1 LQHALLLTLHF
12 GDVDEQ
18 VGEGGV
24 TVLRRI
30 PRLGADGRFLLVLML
45 VTAAL
50 WAPRLRGPIDL
61 RWDAGV
67 YYMLG
72 TSLAEGDGYRL
83 PNEPQPIR
91 AIQYPPLLA
100 TVAAVHQKLLG
111 TSDPVTVGSWLRRFY
126 LVLTF
131 CYAAGVFVL
140 SRRFLP
146 SREAFVVGLIT
157 ILNPQTLFFSD
168 VFMADLPFAV
178 VTVLFLLVATRKAPT
193 GQLAAGALAVAAF
206 GVRATGLALFAGWA
220 GESLLQ
226 RQWRA
231 LAIRTALGLAA
242 FGGWHAY
249 TESVKSSPEY
259 RQPDYAYQRAHYQF
273 YNVDYSDN
281 SRYVDP
287 FRPELGVV
295 APAAALER
303 LAGNVSRL
311 PAAVGESVS
320 IQKSWWKGEIEHV
333 NDWLGGAKL
342 PQWLA
347 SVAVIL
353 LSLPV
358 LAGLLLLGLQ
368 GHLLI
373 PLYAAASVALI
384 AVTPWSNQFTR
395 YMVPLTPIFAL
406 GFLNCYV
413 WGASRAAS
421 SGGSRWRVAKAALAG
436 SIAVALVQE
445 IVTVGSMFATHHDR
459 STYVDA
465 GGRQGTY
472 KLFYFDQ
479 AWQEHDGSLQWLAAH
494 GAAGAVVATST
505 PPLVYLRSGLK
516 AVMPPYEPV
525 PATAQ
530 HLLDGVPAAYLLVD
544 SLDSPDV
551 ARRYLDPVVT
561 AYPERWRLVYG
572 PPAGGTRIYQRVEK
586 NGPLVS
592 GSK

>member
-1 LQHALLLTLHF
+1 MVVAALLW
-12 GDVDEQ
+12 V
-18 VGEGGV
+18 
-24 TVLRRI
+24 
-30 PRLGADGRFLLVLML
+30 
-45 VTAAL
+45 
-50 WAPRLRGPIDL
+50 PRLRGPIDL

-72 TSLAEGDGYRL
+72 TSLAQGDGYRL
-83 PNEPQPIR
+83 PNEPRPIR

-100 TVAAVHQKLLG
+100 TVGAAHQTILG
-111 TSDPVTVGSWLRRFY
+111 TSDPVVVGSWLRRFY

-131 CYAAGVFVL
+131 CYAAGAFVL

-146 SREAFVVGLIT
+146 PREAFLAGLIT

-178 VTVLFLLVATRKAPT
+178 VTVLFLVVATGKAPRR
-193 GQLAAGALAVAAF
+193 QLVSGALAVAAF
-206 GVRATGLALFAGWA
+206 GLRATGLALLAAWA
-220 GESLLQ
+220 GESALQ
-226 RQWRA
+226 RQWRS
-231 LAIRTALGLAA
+231 LAIRTALALGA

-249 TESVKSSPEY
+249 TAGVKSSLEY

-295 APAAALER
+295 APGAALER
-303 LAGNVSRL
+303 LAGNVTRL

-333 NDWLGGAKL
+333 NDWLGGPRL
-342 PQWLA
+342 PAWLA
-347 SVAVIL
+347 SVAVIT

-358 LAGLLLLGLQ
+358 LAGLVLLGLQ

-373 PLYAAASVALI
+373 PLYAAASMALI

-406 GFLNCYV
+406 GLLNCYAWV
-413 WGASRAAS
+413 ASRAVPRES
-421 SGGSRWRVAKAALAG
+421 RRWRVAKAVLAGGITVALA
-436 SIAVALVQE
+436 QE
-445 IVTVGSMFATHHDR
+445 MVTVGSMFATHHDR
-459 STYVDA
+459 TSYVDA
-465 GGRQGTY
+465 SGAHPYR
-472 KLFYFDQ
+472 LFYFDEP
-479 AWQEHDGSLQWLAAH
+479 WQDHDGSLQWLAAH

-505 PPLVYLRSGLK
+505 PPLVYLRTGLK
-516 AVMPPYEPV
+516 AVMPPYEPAPV
-525 PATAQ
+525 KAQ
-530 HLLDGVPAAYLLVD
+530 HLLDGVPATYLVVD

-551 ARRYLDPVVT
+551 ARRYLEPVVA

-572 PPAGGTRIYQRVEK
+572 PLAGGTRIYQRVDE

>member
-1 LQHALLLTLHF
+1 MTA
-12 GDVDEQ
+12 V
-18 VGEGGV
+18 
-24 TVLRRI
+24 RRV
-30 PRLGADGRFLLVLML
+30 PRLGADGRFLLVLMV

-100 TVAAVHQKLLG
+100 TVAAVHQTLLE
-111 TSDPVTVGSWLRRFY
+111 TSDPVVVGSWLRRFY

-131 CYAAGVFVL
+131 CYAAGAFAL
-140 SRRFLP
+140 ARRFLP
-146 SREAFVVGLIT
+146 SREAFAVGLIT

-178 VTVLFLLVATRKAPT
+178 VTMLFLLVATRKRP
-193 GQLAAGALAVAAF
+193 GGHLAGGALALAAF
-206 GVRATGLALFAGWA
+206 GLRATGLALLAAWA
-220 GESLLQ
+220 GESLLR
-226 RQWRA
+226 RQWRP
-231 LAIRTALGLAA
+231 LAIRTALAVAA

-249 TESVKSSPEY
+249 TAGVKSSLEY
-259 RQPDYAYQRAHYQF
+259 RQPAYAYQRAHYQF

-295 APAAALER
+295 APGAALRR
-303 LAGNVSRL
+303 LAGNLTRL

-333 NDWLGGAKL
+333 NDWLGGAGV

-347 SVAVIL
+347 SVAVIA

-358 LAGLLLLGLQ
+358 FAGLLLLALRGQ
-368 GHLLI
+368 WLI
-373 PLYAAASVALI
+373 PLYVAASLALI

-406 GFLNCYV
+406 GLLSCYG
-413 WGASRAAS
+413 WAASRGV
-421 SGGSRWRVAKAALAG
+421 SGGRRWRVATRVVAAG
-436 SIAVALVQE
+436 IAIALVQE

-459 STYVDA
+459 TAYVNA
-465 GGRQGTY
+465 SGGHPY
-472 KLFYFDQ
+472 KLFYFDEP
-479 AWQEHDGSLQWLAAH
+479 WQSHDGSLQWLAAH
-494 GAAGAVVATST
+494 GADGAVVATST
-505 PPLVYLRSGLK
+505 PPLVYLRTGLK
-516 AVMPPYEPV
+516 AVMPPYEPA

-530 HLLDGVPAAYLLVD
+530 HLLDGVPATYLLVD

-551 ARRYLDPVVT
+551 ARRYLDPVVA

-572 PPAGGTRIYQRVEK
+572 PTSGGTRIYQRVEK
-586 NGPLVS
+586 DGVLVS

>member
-1 LQHALLLTLHF
+1 MIP
-12 GDVDEQ
+12 V
-18 VGEGGV
+18 
-24 TVLRRI
+24 RRI
-30 PRLGADGRFLLVLML
+30 PRLGADGRFLLVLMI
-45 VTAAL
+45 VTAVL

-72 TSLAEGDGYRL
+72 TSLAEGGGYRL
-83 PNEPQPIR
+83 PNEPRPIL

-100 TVAAVHQKLLG
+100 TVSAVHQKLLG
-111 TSDPVTVGSWLRRFY
+111 TSDPVVVGGWLRRFF
-126 LVLTF
+126 LGLTF
-131 CYAAGVFVL
+131 CYAAGAFVL
-140 SRRFLP
+140 SRRFLAP
-146 SREAFVVGLIT
+146 REAFLVALIT

-178 VTVLFLLVATRKAPT
+178 VTVLFLLVATRATPSRQVA
-193 GQLAAGALAVAAF
+193 GGALAAASF
-206 GVRATGLALFAGWA
+206 GVRATGLALLAAWA
-220 GESLLQ
+220 GESLLR

-231 LAIRTALGLAA
+231 LAVRTALTVAA

-249 TESVKSSPEY
+249 TASVKSSVEY

-295 APAAALER
+295 APGAALQR

-333 NDWLGGAKL
+333 NDWLGGPRL

-347 SVAVIL
+347 SVAVIT

-358 LAGLLLLGLQ
+358 LAGLVLLGLQ

-373 PLYAAASVALI
+373 PLYAAASLALI

-406 GFLNCYV
+406 GLLNCYV
-413 WGASRAAS
+413 WVASRAAAPE
-421 SGGSRWRVAKAALAG
+421 GRRWRTAKALLAG
-436 SIAVALVQE
+436 GIAIALVQE
-445 IVTVGSMFATHHDR
+445 TVTVGSMFATHHDR
-459 STYVDA
+459 TGYVDA
-465 GGRQGTY
+465 SGAHGY
-472 KLFYFDQ
+472 KLFYFDEP
-479 AWQEHDGSLQWLAAH
+479 WQDHDRSLEWLAAH

-505 PPLVYLRSGLK
+505 PPLVYLRTGLK
-516 AVMPPYEPV
+516 AVMPPYEPA
-525 PATAQ
+525 PAIAQ
-530 HLLDGVPAAYLLVD
+530 HLLDGVPATYLLVD

-551 ARRYLDPVVT
+551 ARRYLDPVVA

-572 PPAGGTRIYQRVEK
+572 PQAGGTRIYQRVEK
-586 NGPLVS
+586 NVPLLS

>member
-1 LQHALLLTLHF
+1 MS
-12 GDVDEQ
+12 
-18 VGEGGV
+18 
-24 TVLRRI
+24 LRRI
-30 PRLGADGRFLLVLML
+30 ARPGTDGRFLLLLMI
-45 VTAAL
+45 VTAVL

-72 TSLAEGDGYRL
+72 TSLAEGEGYRL

-100 TVAAVHQKLLG
+100 TVAAVHQKVLG
-111 TSDPVTVGSWLRRFY
+111 TSDPVVVGSWLRRFY

-131 CYAAGVFVL
+131 GYAAGAFAL
-140 SRRFLP
+140 ARRFLP
-146 SREAFVVGLIT
+146 SGAAFLAALIT

-178 VTVLFLLVATRKAPT
+178 VTVLFLLVATSKRPGGRLT
-193 GQLAAGALAVAAF
+193 GGALAVAAF
-206 GVRATGLALFAGWA
+206 GLRATGLALLAAWA

-226 RQWRA
+226 RRWRA
-231 LAIRTALGLAA
+231 LALRTALAVA
-242 FGGWHAY
+242 TFGGWHAY
-249 TESVKSSPEY
+249 TASVKSSPEY
-259 RQPDYAYQRAHYQF
+259 RQPDYAYQRAAYQF

-281 SRYVDP
+281 SRYIDP

-295 APAAALER
+295 ASAAAVER
-303 LAGNVSRL
+303 LAGNVTRL

-333 NDWLGGAKL
+333 NDWLGGARL

-347 SVAVIL
+347 SVAVIA

-358 LAGLLLLGLQ
+358 FAGLVLLGLR

-373 PLYAAASVALI
+373 PLYAAASLALI

-406 GFLNCYV
+406 GLLTCWV
-413 WGASRAAS
+413 WVASQAAPS
-421 SGGSRWRVAKAALAG
+421 ERRRWRVAKAGLAG
-436 SIAVALVQE
+436 AIAIALVQE
-445 IVTVGSMFATHHDR
+445 TVTVGSMFATHHDR
-459 STYVDA
+459 AGYVDSS
-465 GGRQGTY
+465 GGHAY
-472 KLFYFDQ
+472 KLFYFDE
-479 AWQEHDGSLQWLAAH
+479 AWQDHDGSLQWLAAH
-494 GAAGAVVATST
+494 GAPGAVVATST
-505 PPLVYLRSGLK
+505 PPLVYLRTGLK
-516 AVMPPYEPV
+516 AVMPPYEPA

-530 HLLDGVPAAYLLVD
+530 HLLEGVPATYLLVD

-551 ARRYLDPVVT
+551 ARRYLDPVVV
-561 AYPERWRLVYG
+561 AYPEQWSLVYG
-572 PPAGGTRIYQRVEK
+572 PPSGGTRIYQRVEK

>member
-1 LQHALLLTLHF
+1 M
-12 GDVDEQ
+12 
-18 VGEGGV
+18 
-24 TVLRRI
+24 
-30 PRLGADGRFLLVLML
+30 GADGRFLLGLLV
-45 VTAAL
+45 VTALL
-50 WAPRLRGPIDL
+50 WVPRLRGPIDL

-83 PNEPQPIR
+83 PNEPRPIR

-100 TVAAVHQKLLG
+100 TVAAAHQTLLG
-111 TSDPVTVGSWLRRFY
+111 TDDPVVVGSWLRRLY
-126 LVLTF
+126 LALTF
-131 CYAAGVFVL
+131 CYAAGAFAL
-140 SRRFLP
+140 CRRFLP
-146 SREAFVVGLIT
+146 SGEAFLAGLIT

-178 VTVLFLLVATRKAPT
+178 VTVLFLLVVTGKAPT
-193 GQLAAGALAVAAF
+193 RQLLGGILAVAAF
-206 GVRATGLALFAGWA
+206 GLRATGLALLAGWA

-226 RQWRA
+226 RQWKA
-231 LAIRTALGLAA
+231 LALRAALTAAV

-249 TESVKSSPEY
+249 TSSVKSSLEY

-295 APAAALER
+295 ASDAAIER

-320 IQKSWWKGEIEHV
+320 IQKSWWKGEIQHL
-333 NDWLGGAKL
+333 NDGLGGPWL

-347 SVAVIL
+347 SVAVITI
-353 LSLPV
+353 SLPV

-368 GHLLI
+368 GQLLV
-373 PLYAAASVALI
+373 PLYAAASLALI
-384 AVTPWSNQFTR
+384 AITPWSNQFTR

-406 GFLNCYV
+406 GLLNSYV
-413 WGASRAAS
+413 RVSSRAAS
-421 SGGSRWRVAKAALAG
+421 REARHWRVAKAVLAG
-436 SIAVALVQE
+436 GLTIALVQE
-445 IVTVGSMFATHHDR
+445 MVTVGSMFATHHDR
-459 STYVDA
+459 TSYMDA
-465 GGRQGTY
+465 SGTHPY
-472 KLFYFDQ
+472 KLFYFDEP
-479 AWQEHDGSLQWLAAH
+479 WQDHDGSLRWLAAH
-494 GAAGAVVATST
+494 GAAGAIVATST
-505 PPLVYLRSGLK
+505 PPLVYLRTGLK
-516 AVMPPYEPV
+516 AVMPPYEPA

-530 HLLDGVPAAYLLVD
+530 YLLDGVPATYLLVD

-551 ARRYLDPVVT
+551 ARRYLEPVLV

-572 PPAGGTRIYQRVEK
+572 PTAGGTRVYQRVKE

>member
-1 LQHALLLTLHF
+1 VIPAL
-12 GDVDEQ
+12 
-18 VGEGGV
+18 
-24 TVLRRI
+24 RI
-30 PRLGADGRFLLVLML
+30 SRSGADGRFLLALL
-45 VTAAL
+45 IVTAVL

-72 TSLAEGDGYRL
+72 TSLAEGHGYRL
-83 PNEPQPIR
+83 PNEPQAIR

-100 TVAAVHQKLLG
+100 TVGAAHQRLLG
-111 TSDPVTVGSWLRRFY
+111 TSDPVVVGAWLRRFY

-131 CYAAGVFVL
+131 CYAVGVFAL
-140 SRRFLP
+140 ARRFLP
-146 SREAFVVGLIT
+146 SREAFLVALLT

-178 VTVLFLLVATRKAPT
+178 VTVLFLLVATSKVTT
-193 GQLAAGALAVAAF
+193 GRVAGGLLAVAAF
-206 GVRATGLALFAGWA
+206 GLRAMGLALLAAWA

-226 RQWRA
+226 RRWRA
-231 LAIRTALGLAA
+231 LAVRTALTLAA
-242 FGGWHAY
+242 FGGWHGY
-249 TESVKSSPEY
+249 TASVKSSLEY

-295 APAAALER
+295 APSAALKR
-303 LAGNVSRL
+303 LAGNVTRI

-333 NDWLGGAKL
+333 NDWMRGVRL
-342 PQWLA
+342 PEWLA
-347 SVAVIL
+347 SVAVITI
-353 LSLPV
+353 SLPV
-358 LAGLLLLGLQ
+358 FAGLALLGLQ
-368 GHLLI
+368 GHRLI
-373 PLYAAASVALI
+373 PFYAATSVALI

-406 GFLNCYV
+406 GLLNCYAWV
-413 WGASRAAS
+413 ASRAVPLDAR
-421 SGGSRWRVAKAALAG
+421 RWRVAKAIIAAA
-436 SIAVALVQE
+436 IAVALLQE
-445 IVTVGSMFATHHDR
+445 GVTVGSMFATHHDR
-459 STYVDA
+459 TDYVDA
-465 GGRQGTY
+465 SGRRGAY

-479 AWQEHDGSLQWLAAH
+479 EWQDHDRSLEWLAAH
-494 GAAGAVVATST
+494 GAAGAVVASST
-505 PPLVYLRSGLK
+505 PPLVYLRTGLK
-516 AVMPPYEPV
+516 AVMPPFEPA

-530 HLLDGVPAAYLLVD
+530 QLLDRVPATYLLVD

-551 ARRYLDPVVT
+551 ARRYLDPVLA
-561 AYPERWRLVYG
+561 AYPDRWRLLYG
-572 PPAGGTRIYQRVEK
+572 PSAGGTRIYQRVEK

>member
-1 LQHALLLTLHF
+1 LQHALLFALHF
-12 GDVDEQ
+12 GDVHEQ
-18 VGEGGV
+18 VGEGRV
-24 TVLRRI
+24 TSVRRI
-30 PRLGADGRFLLVLML
+30 PRLGADGRFLLVLTI
-45 VTAAL
+45 VTAVL

-83 PNEPQPIR
+83 PNEPRPIR

-100 TVAAVHQKLLG
+100 TVAGVHQKLLG
-111 TSDPVTVGSWLRRFY
+111 TSDPVVVGSWLRRFY

-131 CYAAGVFVL
+131 CYTAGTFAL
-140 SRRFLP
+140 CRRFLP
-146 SREAFVVGLIT
+146 SREAFLAGLIT

-178 VTVLFLLVATRKAPT
+178 ATVFFLLVATGKTPG
-193 GQLAAGALAVAAF
+193 GQLLEGTLAVTAF
-206 GVRATGLALFAGWA
+206 GLRATGLALFAAWA
-220 GESLLQ
+220 GESLLR

-231 LAIRTALGLAA
+231 SAVRMALALAA

-249 TESVKSSPEY
+249 TASVKSSPEY

-295 APAAALER
+295 APGAALER
-303 LAGNVSRL
+303 LVGNVSHL

-333 NDWLGGAKL
+333 NDWLSGPRL

-347 SVAVIL
+347 SVAVIA

-358 LAGLLLLGLQ
+358 LAGLGLLGLQ
-368 GHLLI
+368 GNLLI
-373 PLYAAASVALI
+373 PLYAAASLALI
-384 AVTPWSNQFTR
+384 VVTPWTNQFTR

-406 GFLNCYV
+406 GLLNCYV
-413 WGASRAAS
+413 WVAARAVSRERRPWRAA
-421 SGGSRWRVAKAALAG
+421 KAVLAG
-436 SIAVALVQE
+436 SIAIALVQE
-445 IVTVGSMFATHHDR
+445 SVTVGSMFATHHDR
-459 STYVDA
+459 TRYADA
-465 GGRQGTY
+465 SGAHAYR
-472 KLFYFDQ
+472 LFYFDEP
-479 AWQEHDGSLQWLAAH
+479 WQDHDRSLQWLAEH

-505 PPLVYLRSGLK
+505 PPLVYLRTGLK
-516 AVMPPYEPV
+516 AVMPPYEPA

-530 HLLDGVPAAYLLVD
+530 HLLDGVPATYLLVD

-572 PPAGGTRIYQRVEK
+572 PRAGGTRVYQRVEK
-586 NGPLVS
+586 NAPLVS